1 MLKDYN
7 LYYNINEG
15 HTLKTMDE
23 LKRHI
28 RLEIPFF
35 LGKDEIEERIKG
47 VQTIEDLESVL
58 DEFNTAL
65 KSSKK
70 IKNSGSKNIEFFLIS
85 KEDDESNF

>member
-23 LKRHI
+23 LKRYI

-47 VQTIEDLESVL
+47 VQTIEELESVL
-58 DEFNTAL
+58 DELNTAL
-65 KSSKK
+65 KDSKK
-70 IKNSGSKNIEFFLIS
+70 IKNSGSNNIEFFLIS

>member
-15 HTLKTMDE
+15 HTLKTIDE
-23 LKRHI
+23 LKRYIH
-28 RLEIPFF
+28 LEIPFF

-47 VQTIEDLESVL
+47 VQTIEELESVL
-58 DEFNTAL
+58 DELNTAL
-65 KSSKK
+65 KDSKK
-70 IKNSGSKNIEFFLIS
+70 IKNSGSNNIEFFLIS